1 MVRARRVTGKGEN
14 RLFFRKGSPVLA
26 KIPRFHLLK
35 AGINGEYSR
44 NAILGLQGEAK
55 PTGGLADYILSA
67 GSGLF
72 ILCRPFSAA
81 KPLPECSHSLPLR
94 RQRLCPTRGRMSRRS
109 FPETVA
115 LHPFEWYFC
124 HFYPRCSCPYLSRR
138 YYWCHRFFRGLRC
151 ILPTPSTL
159 PCTQGSYSQM

>member
-1 MVRARRVTGKGEN
+1 MVGARKVTGKGEN
-14 RLFFRKGSPVLA
+14 RPFSRKGPPILA

-44 NAILGLQGEAK
+44 NAILSLQGEAK
-55 PTGGLADYILSA
+55 PASGLADYILNT

-81 KPLPECSHSLPLR
+81 KPLPECPHPLPLR

-109 FPETVA
+109 FPEAVA
-115 LHPFEWYFC
+115 LHPFESYFC
-124 HFYPRCSCPYLSRR
+124 HFYPRCSCPYLYRR

-151 ILPTPSTL
+151 ILPAPSSL

>member
-1 MVRARRVTGKGEN
+1 MVGARKVTDKGEN
-14 RLFFRKGSPVLA
+14 RPFFRKGPPVLA

-44 NAILGLQGEAK
+44 NAILSLQGEAK
-55 PTGGLADYILSA
+55 PAGGLAYYILNA

-72 ILCRPFSAA
+72 ILCRPFSVV
-81 KPLPECSHSLPLR
+81 KPLPECPHPLPLR

-109 FPETVA
+109 LPETVA
-115 LHPFEWYFC
+115 PHPFEWYFC

-138 YYWCHRFFRGLRC
+138 HYWCHRFFRGLRC
-151 ILPTPSTL
+151 ILPAPSSL

>member
-1 MVRARRVTGKGEN
+1 MVGARKMTGKWEN
-14 RLFFRKGSPVLA
+14 RPFFRKGPPVLA
-26 KIPRFHLLK
+26 KIPRFHLQK

-44 NAILGLQGEAK
+44 NAFLALQGEAK
-55 PTGGLADYILSA
+55 PAGGLADYILNA
-67 GSGLF
+67 GGDLF

-81 KPLPECSHSLPLR
+81 KPLSECPRPLPLR

-109 FPETVA
+109 LPETVA
-115 LHPFEWYFC
+115 LHPFESY
-124 HFYPRCSCPYLSRR
+124 FYPRCSCPYLSRR

-151 ILPTPSTL
+151 ILPAPSSL

>member
-1 MVRARRVTGKGEN
+1 MTGKGEN
-14 RLFFRKGSPVLA
+14 RLFPRKGPPVLA

-44 NAILGLQGEAK
+44 NAILSLQGEAK
-55 PTGGLADYILSA
+55 PTGGFADYILNA
-67 GSGLF
+67 GGGLF

-81 KPLPECSHSLPLR
+81 KPLPEYPHPLPLR

-109 FPETVA
+109 FPETVS

-151 ILPTPSTL
+151 ILPTPSSL